1 MADQPI
7 VRISTSK
14 ISSDAFGFSN
24 VARIHRDLANF
35 SGTKVTLDF
44 GRLGWIDG
52 HLAASLHVIF
62 LHAKARAISFQFE
75 GLSPSVAATLK
86 KNLFLMPGQVD
97 TYNTSIPLTEFDLNS
112 AVSFSLFAK
121 KHLQRKEMPS
131 MSPAL
136 KGKFFEG
143 IDELFANSALHSKSP
158 LPITVCGQF
167 FPKGRLLD
175 FAMVDGGRG
184 IAGSVSSTG
193 RRFSDE
199 ANAIDW
205 AMQPGNTTREG
216 DIPGGLG
223 SEILREF
230 IALNGGRLI
239 IASGAGFWCQKGN
252 NVIKSPLRHA
262 FPGTTVILEINTSD
276 RNKYDLAAP
285 PDPTNIW

>member
-1 MADQPI
+1 MVDQPVI
-7 VRISTSK
+7 KISTSR
-14 ISSDAFGFSN
+14 ISSDPVGFSN
-24 VARIHRDLANF
+24 VARLHRDLSNL
-35 SGTKVTLDF
+35 SRTKVILDF
-44 GRLGWIDG
+44 SRLAWIDG
-52 HLAASLHVIF
+52 HLAASLHAIF
-62 LHAKARAISFQFE
+62 LHARARSISFQYE
-75 GLSPSVAATLK
+75 GLSAAVAATLK
-86 KNLFLMPGQVD
+86 KNSFLLPKQID

-112 AVSFSLFAK
+112 AVPFSLFAK
-121 KHLQRKEMPS
+121 THLQRKEMPS

-143 IDELFANSALHSKSP
+143 VDELFANSALHSKSS

-167 FPKGRLLD
+167 FPKNRLLD
-175 FAMVDGGRG
+175 FAIVDGGRG
-184 IAGSVSSTG
+184 IAGSVASIG

-199 ANAIDW
+199 ASAIDW

-239 IASGAGFWCQKGN
+239 IASGAGFWCQNGR
-252 NVIKSPLRHA
+252 NVTKSPLRYA

-276 RNKYDLAAP
+276 KNKYDLAAP

>member
-1 MADQPI
+1 
-7 VRISTSK
+7 
-14 ISSDAFGFSN
+14 
-24 VARIHRDLANF
+24 
-35 SGTKVTLDF
+35 
-44 GRLGWIDG
+44 
-52 HLAASLHVIF
+52 
-62 LHAKARAISFQFE
+62 
-75 GLSPSVAATLK
+75 
-86 KNLFLMPGQVD
+86 
-97 TYNTSIPLTEFDLNS
+97 
-112 AVSFSLFAK
+112 
-121 KHLQRKEMPS
+121 

-143 IDELFANSALHSKSP
+143 IDELFANSALHSKSS

-167 FPKGRLLD
+167 FPKSRLLD
-175 FAMVDGGRG
+175 FAIVDGGRG

-193 RRFSDE
+193 RRFPNE
-199 ANAIDW
+199 ADAIDW

-252 NVIKSPLRHA
+252 SVIKSPLRHS